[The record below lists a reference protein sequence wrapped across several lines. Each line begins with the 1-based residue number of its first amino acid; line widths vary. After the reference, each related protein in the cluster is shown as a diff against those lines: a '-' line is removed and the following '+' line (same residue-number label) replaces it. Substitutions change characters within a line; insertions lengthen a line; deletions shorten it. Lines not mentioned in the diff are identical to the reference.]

1 MRALCHRAIKRSIPC
16 LLVGAMGLIPGAA
29 LAQGAAP
36 PALSAAAA
44 PAAAPA
50 VSAVQVELERLR
62 REFDLVRIEYSQRL
76 AELERR
82 VAALGGGPIAAGTPA
97 SAAVEPPAPAA
108 PAQAAPQ
115 TTAAASNV
123 FNPDTSVIANFVG
136 AIGKNPGAERSL
148 QLTEAEI
155 SFRSVVDTYA
165 RADVFLAASPEG
177 LEIEE
182 GFATFTSLPGS
193 FLLKVGKMRAQ
204 FGKVNT
210 LHTHAMPSADRP
222 LVTQNLVG
230 GEEGISDSGL
240 SLSRLVQNPLAFLE
254 ATAEIYSGDSL
265 VFQSDRRSRLN
276 YVGRLRAYRDLT
288 ENANLDLGG
297 SVAWGP
303 TDVGPDANRRLIG
316 MDATFRYRPL
326 RRAIYQRFQ
335 ARTELVWSRQD
346 LPDAP
351 AASAFGAYVIGE
363 YQFARRWYVGGRFD
377 RSARAFD
384 DLTDTGGSLFLS
396 FWPSEFS
403 QIRGQYR
410 HTRYGEGRRAHEFLF
425 QLSFGIGAH
434 GAHVF

>member
-1 MRALCHRAIKRSIPC
+1 MRPRFRRKIQRRVLCYCVAAC
-16 LLVGAMGLIPGAA
+16 LLTPGAA
-29 LAQGAAP
+29 SAQSGP
-36 PALSAAAA
+36 PPTA
-44 PAAAPA
+44 
-50 VSAVQVELERLR
+50 
-62 REFDLVRIEYSQRL
+62 
-76 AELERR
+76 
-82 VAALGGGPIAAGTPA
+82 TPT
-97 SAAVEPPAPAA
+97 PTPAPAPEP
-108 PAQAAPQ
+108 PAQAAPVQ
-115 TTAAASNV
+115 RSNA

-136 AIGKNPGAERSL
+136 AFGKNGGSERSL
-148 QLTEAEI
+148 QLTEVELAL
-155 SFRSVVDTYA
+155 SSVIDPYA
-165 RADVFLAASPEG
+165 RADFFLAASSEG
-177 LEIEE
+177 LEVEE
-182 GFATFTSLPGS
+182 GFITFTSLPKS

-240 SLSRLVQNPLAFLE
+240 SLSKLIQNPLAFLE
-254 ATAEIYSGDSL
+254 ATAEVYSGDSS
-265 VFQSDRRSRLN
+265 VFQSDSRSRLN

-288 ENANLDLGG
+288 ESSNLDVGT

-303 TDVGPDANRRLIG
+303 TDIGPDANRRLVG
-316 MDATFRYRPL
+316 VDATFRYRPL

-335 ARTELVWSRQD
+335 ARTELIWSRQD
-346 LPDAP
+346 LPTDA
-351 AASAFGAYVIGE
+351 AVKAFGMYGVAE
-363 YQFARRWYVGGRFD
+363 YQFAQRWYIGARLDQSD
-377 RSARAFD
+377 RALDAALRDKGA
-384 DLTDTGGSLFLS
+384 SLILS